1 MQQDDV
7 APTGRVML
15 HEYAKSGS
23 TDLVLAL
30 LDEKSAAV
38 DVRSSLG
45 DTALIWAARSNHVG
59 TIEALAARGAAL
71 DAANNQGDTALHL
84 AAFKGHLEACKCLVK
99 LGASRVALNKAG
111 KRPLDLARSVPI
123 KVAVA
128 PEEEDAEG
136 YSGSGSDEDF

>member
-1 MQQDDV
+1 MEQDNV

-23 TDLVLAL
+23 ADLVLAL
-30 LDEKSAAV
+30 LDEKSATV
-38 DVRSSLG
+38 DERSSLG
-45 DTALIWAARSNHVG
+45 DTALIWAARSNHVS
-59 TIEALAARGAAL
+59 TIEALASRGASL

-99 LGASRVALNKAG
+99 LGASRTLVNKAG
-111 KRPLDLARSVPI
+111 KRALDLARSVPV

-128 PEEEDAEG
+128 PEEDNADG

>member
-1 MQQDDV
+1 MEQDSV

-23 TDLVLAL
+23 TDLVLAV
-30 LDEKSAAV
+30 LDEKSATV
-38 DVRSSLG
+38 DERSSLG
-45 DTALIWAARSNHVG
+45 DTALIWAARGNHVG

-71 DAANNQGDTALHL
+71 DAVNNQGDTALHL
-84 AAFKGHLEACKCLVK
+84 AAFKNHLEACKCLVK
-99 LGASRVALNKAG
+99 LGASRAIVNKAG

-128 PEEEDAEG
+128 PEEDNADG